1 MESAQQTQQAFRTVI
16 QNCTLMQLAGAP
28 SGSYLDTD
36 GMPHIAVNGKDIC
49 SARYS
54 SFGEVFHASDSHCA
68 GAKYPTHLLNLVPCA
83 PCHVCNPS
91 VPNLHWYNQLLS
103 IVLTLSQYQV
113 PLPHIALTP
122 DDHLTADMIPPILPD
137 TELYEEVSA
146 WEFNMALP
154 VLQEAIAQQLK
165 QEQEKA

>member
-1 MESAQQTQQAFRTVI
+1 METEQQTRQAFCTVI

-28 SGSYLDTD
+28 SGSYLDPD
-36 GMPHIAVNGKDIC
+36 GMPHLSVNGKDIC
-49 SARYS
+49 SVRCS
-54 SFGEVFHASDSHCA
+54 SFGEVFHDSSSHCS

-83 PCHVCNPS
+83 PCRVCNPS

-103 IVLTLSQYQV
+103 IVLTLAQYNV

-122 DDHLTADMIPPILPD
+122 DDHLTADMVPPILPD
-137 TELYEEVSA
+137 TELYEEASA

-154 VLQEAIAQQLK
+154 ILQQAIARQIK
-165 QEQEKA
+165 QDQTEA